1 MVILGPSYPSIQGP
15 DVPSKLG
22 GRAIRQIQ
30 IEGRSANN
38 YQWAGNGEP
47 LWNKGN
53 LKDMTIKYNT

>member
-22 GRAIRQIQ
+22 GWAIRQIQ
-30 IEGRSANN
+30 IEGHSANN
-38 YQWAGNGEP
+38 YQRAGNGEP
-47 LWNKGN
+47 LWNKRN